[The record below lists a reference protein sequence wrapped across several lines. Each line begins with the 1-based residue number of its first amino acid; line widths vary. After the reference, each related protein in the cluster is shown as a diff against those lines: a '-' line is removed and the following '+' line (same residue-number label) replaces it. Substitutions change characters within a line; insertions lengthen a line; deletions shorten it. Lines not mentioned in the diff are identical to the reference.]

1 MITVRKDRLS
11 GTPDEVSERVEELSR
26 GMAMHE
32 YMAGTRLRALA
43 VELARHP
50 GLTVSVVT
58 YDDESQELEVVLSGD
73 SHCDAIM
80 IDRDRVGDHCQM
92 TWDRWLD
99 IRNDAEIGKTA
110 DFIAA
115 VLNVGR
121 PRHEDPGPYPTG
133 NGADQ
138 ARTSDAIQA
147 ITGRIE

>member
-11 GTPDEVSERVEELSR
+11 GTPDEVSEKVEELSR
-26 GMAMHE
+26 GMALHE

-43 VELARHP
+43 VELAMYP

-73 SHCDAIM
+73 RHCDAIM

-110 DFIAA
+110 GFIAA
-115 VLNVGR
+115 VLNVSGPGR
-121 PRHEDPGPYPTG
+121 EGPSQHPSGHST
-133 NGADQ
+133 AP
-138 ARTSDAIQA
+138 A
-147 ITGRIE
+147 